1 MGLAQ
6 VILCLFLSYVTA
18 QEIRRLGRIDVDQAG
33 FSNVFDHGENVTDPT
48 ERFVLYFLTVQYEH
62 TRS

>member
-48 ERFVLYFLTVQYEH
+48 ERFVF
-62 TRS
+62 